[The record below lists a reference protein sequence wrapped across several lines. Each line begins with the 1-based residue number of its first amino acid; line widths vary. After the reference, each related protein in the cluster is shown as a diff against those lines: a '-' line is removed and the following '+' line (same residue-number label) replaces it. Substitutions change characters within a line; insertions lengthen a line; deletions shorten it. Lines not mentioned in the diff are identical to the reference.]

1 MTPTT
6 LIFRIAALANPIYKI
21 AVSAV
26 LMYSLYHRH
35 KLFKEENEQRRKH
48 LSRQRDSP
56 PP

>member
-1 MTPTT
+1 MTPAT